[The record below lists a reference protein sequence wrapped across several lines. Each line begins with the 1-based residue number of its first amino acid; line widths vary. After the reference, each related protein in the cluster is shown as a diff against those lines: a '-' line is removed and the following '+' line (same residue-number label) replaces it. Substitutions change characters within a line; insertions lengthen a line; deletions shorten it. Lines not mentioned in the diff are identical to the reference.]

1 MNRACDLL
9 NQYLLKWVNFKEDV
23 VVDIPKYVKY
33 MNDTESKQSKIY
45 KFIQKYN
52 IYQRTEVGDTF
63 NGVVI
68 ETNNDCLEVY
78 IEELHAKYQVE
89 FPDNGCFNLFQNI
102 SVIVKYIMFDR
113 IEFSLLCE

>member
-1 MNRACDLL
+1 
-9 NQYLLKWVNFKEDV
+9 
-23 VVDIPKYVKY
+23 
-33 MNDTESKQSKIY
+33 MNDAESKQSKIY

-68 ETNNDCLEVY
+68 ETNNDFLIVY

-89 FPDNGCFNLFQNI
+89 FPDNGGFNLFQNI
-102 SVIVKYIMFDR
+102 NVIVKSIM
-113 IEFSLLCE
+113 INTVKFSVLCE

>member
-1 MNRACDLL
+1 
-9 NQYLLKWVNFKEDV
+9 LLKWLNFKEDV

-33 MNDTESKQSKIY
+33 MNDAEFKQCKIY

-68 ETNNDCLEVY
+68 ETNNDFLIVY

-89 FPDNGCFNLFQNI
+89 FPYNGGFNLFQNI
-102 SVIVKYIMFDR
+102 SVIVKSIMFDI
-113 IEFSLLCE
+113 IELSVLCG